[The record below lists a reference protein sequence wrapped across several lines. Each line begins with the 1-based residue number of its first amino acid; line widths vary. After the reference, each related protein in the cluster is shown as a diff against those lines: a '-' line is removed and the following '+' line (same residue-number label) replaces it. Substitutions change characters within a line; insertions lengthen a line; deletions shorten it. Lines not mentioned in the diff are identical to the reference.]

1 MNRKSG
7 KWTAVALAASLAV
20 PVLARADGP
29 STQPVPQAGAP
40 GDDQDFVISSM
51 RVQEMKGIT
60 YFFISSKTNIAQ
72 LGDHIRQSTEKID
85 LALKSGQ
92 VRPVGPIMIIF
103 HRMMQEQGGE
113 FPLEVGFPVADDA
126 QAPDGFEIKK
136 LDKFRCATV
145 LYSGSMQQVRRAFEA
160 VYNDLLGAG
169 LEPTDETRQSVLLFE
184 GQDSVNNVVMIQ
196 VGVR

>member
-1 MNRKSG
+1 MCRVFL
-7 KWTAVALAASLAV
+7 KWIVPALFVSLCLSI
-20 PVLARADGP
+20 PARADGP
-29 STQPVPQAGAP
+29 STQPAP
-40 GDDQDFVISSM
+40 GADAAAGDQDFVISAM
-51 RVQEMKGIT
+51 RVQELKGIT

-72 LGDHIRQSTEKID
+72 LGDHIRQSTAKID
-85 LALKSGQ
+85 LVLKSGQ
-92 VRPVGPIMIIF
+92 VRPVGPILIIF

-113 FPLEVGFPVADDA
+113 FPLEVGFPVADDT

-145 LYSGSMQQVRRAFEA
+145 LYSGSMQEVRRAFEA

-169 LEPTDETRQSVLLFE
+169 LEPTDETRQSILLFE
-184 GQDSVNNVVMIQ
+184 GQDSVNNVAMIQ